1 MGIKVILFGQL
12 ADMANRGE
20 LELDDIEDT
29 QMLQSK
35 VHELVPALAT
45 ITYRIAV
52 DKKLV
57 MGNTALS
64 NNSTVALLPPFS
76 GG

>member
-1 MGIKVILFGQL
+1 MSIKVILFGQL
-12 ADMANRGE
+12 AEMASRGE

-29 QMLQSK
+29 QMLQSI

-57 MGNTALS
+57 MENTALS
-64 NNSTVALLPPFS
+64 NDSTVALLPPFS